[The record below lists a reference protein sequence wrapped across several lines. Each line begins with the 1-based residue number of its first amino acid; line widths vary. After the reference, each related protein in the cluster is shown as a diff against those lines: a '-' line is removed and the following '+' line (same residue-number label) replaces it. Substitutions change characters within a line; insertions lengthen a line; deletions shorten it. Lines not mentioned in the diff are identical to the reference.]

1 MSGRKLLRIPL
12 EKHRLFAFAL
22 QELDRLAHDPS
33 APAGMKKA
41 CDDLR
46 YELDEHVVA
55 EFTDLPMQ
63 ERFDVYYTAPEN
75 FLEHRC
81 DLEHGMRV
89 LSELIAALEAA
100 DPQGKALVL
109 ARKLRRE
116 ADGLAVRQEARARR
130 ETR

>member
-33 APAGMKKA
+33 APAGMGKA

-46 YELDEHVVA
+46 SELDEHVVA
-55 EFTDLPMQ
+55 EFTDLSMQ

-100 DPQGKALVL
+100 DPQGQALVH
-109 ARKLRRE
+109 ARKLLRE
-116 ADGLAVRQEARARR
+116 SDKFALKQEARARR
-130 ETR
+130 EAR

>member
-22 QELDRLAHDPS
+22 QELDRLAYDPS
-33 APAGMKKA
+33 APAGMKTA
-41 CDDLR
+41 CDALR
-46 YELDEHVVA
+46 YELDEHVFD
-55 EFTDLPMQ
+55 EFKNLPEQ

-100 DPQGKALVL
+100 DPQGQALVH
-109 ARKLRRE
+109 ARKLLRE
-116 ADGLAVRQEARARR
+116 SDKFALKQEARARR
-130 ETR
+130 EAR